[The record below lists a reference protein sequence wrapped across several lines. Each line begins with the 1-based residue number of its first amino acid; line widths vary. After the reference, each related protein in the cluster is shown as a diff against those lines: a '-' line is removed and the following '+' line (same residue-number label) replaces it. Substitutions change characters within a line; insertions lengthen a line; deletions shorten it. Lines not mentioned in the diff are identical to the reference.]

1 MAISSRIVEAN
12 KEIARHVI
20 KNSLEDIR
28 AITMLLD
35 QKLEMQAISLI
46 YAAIDRLAW
55 LDAEKEESGSTEYK
69 NWVDT
74 FLFNGEIFNFNAD
87 DLWAA
92 RCGNIHTGAAES
104 RDYRADRAKVIYYHV
119 NTASISNDKLL
130 ALIDPIA
137 IHIGVPVK
145 KIRLVDHYWLAAR
158 FIDSVSRYEDYLMAA
173 DVGKLREVQAK
184 SDRQLS
190 FQAVE

>member
-1 MAISSRIVEAN
+1 MDR

-28 AITMLLD
+28 EITILLD
-35 QKLEMQAISLI
+35 QKLEIQAISLI

-55 LDAEKEESGSTEYK
+55 LDSKKEESGSTEYK
-69 NWVDT
+69 NWVDI
-74 FLFNGEIFNFNAD
+74 FLFNGEVFNFNAD
-87 DLWAA
+87 DLWVA

-104 RDYRADRAKVIYYHV
+104 RDYRADRASVIYYHV
-119 NTASISNDKLL
+119 NTASISNDQLL
-130 ALIDPIA
+130 TMIDPIA

-158 FIDSVSRYEDYLMAA
+158 FIDSVSRYEDYLLAA

>member
-1 MAISSRIVEAN
+1 MNR
-12 KEIARHVI
+12 KKIARNVV
-20 KNSLEDIR
+20 KNSREDIR
-28 AITMLLD
+28 AITILLA
-35 QKLEMQAISLI
+35 QNLEMQAISLI

-55 LDAEKEESGSTEYK
+55 LDANREESGSAEYK
-69 NWVDT
+69 IWVDK
-74 FLFNGEIFNFNAD
+74 FLFNGEVFNFDAD

-104 RDYRADRAKVIYYHV
+104 REYRADRARVIYYHI
-119 NTASISNDKLL
+119 NTAGISNDKLL

-137 IHIGVPVK
+137 THIGVPVE
-145 KIRLVDHYWLAAR
+145 KIRFIDHYWLAAR
-158 FIDSVSRYEDYLMAA
+158 FIDSVSRYEDYLLTA
-173 DVGKLREVQAK
+173 DVGKLQAVQLK